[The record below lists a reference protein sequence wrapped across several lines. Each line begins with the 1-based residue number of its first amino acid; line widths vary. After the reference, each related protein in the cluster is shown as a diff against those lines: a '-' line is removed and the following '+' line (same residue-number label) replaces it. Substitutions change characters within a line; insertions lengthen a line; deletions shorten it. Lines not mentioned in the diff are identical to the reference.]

1 MKKMESTQK
10 NITHGLLSRFVVIMA
25 FLFAGGGAFA
35 AVGPYVVFDSDAKTM
50 TFKYGEQPPI
60 DNVKCFTL
68 NSKTYVPNWSD
79 KNDIKKNVT
88 TVVFDKSFAA
98 ASPTTCKSWFNGF
111 YQLTEIKGIK
121 NLNTSNVSDM
131 AYMFAGCSKL
141 KSVDLTYMYSPY
153 VKNMS
158 YMFCDC
164 SSLKTVYLKGLN
176 TSNVEDMRS
185 MFEFCTSLGYLD
197 LSSFNT
203 QKVKN
208 FEKMF
213 YGCRSLKAIY
223 ASPKFVVVNSPNLIS
238 KAEMFSRCY
247 KLAGETKSYYPT
259 HVNGD
264 FAKIDG
270 GYFLNAADLIPWVK
284 QNDKTFTFYYG
295 YKKTKTLGKG
305 EYKLDD
311 WLNKKRNDRISFTK
325 ATFDESFALYQP
337 TSCDSWFFYYLRL
350 EEIENL
356 HYLNTSKV
364 TTMEGMF
371 MQCSVIKSL
380 DLSAFETSNVEN
392 FYGMFAHCKELE
404 SLDVSNFDTS
414 AATNM
419 REMFIRCLKL
429 KTIDLTNF
437 ETAKVKTMTKMFS
450 KSTNLKAVIVGS
462 KFSNSLD
469 ECTYM
474 FADTPAQ
481 LYSHIDDYLAN
492 TGNKTFADGYISRSI
507 KPYFPIN
514 DKAEYGTLCSPVGGT
529 LGDGTF
535 IGFDKIYEVDADRT
549 DKTAVKLKQVTK
561 IEAGKPYIYH
571 RDLTADTPIAAAVS
585 FDATDAKASAP
596 VNSGMMRG
604 SFKSITAPGGS
615 YILQTDGMFHR
626 VANGNKSLKVGAYR
640 AYLNMNKVGSE
651 AKTVTMS
658 FDDETTG
665 INDVNAPATESA
677 DTTIYDLSG
686 RRISSP
692 QRGQIYIFKG
702 KKVKRLT
709 P

>member
-1 MKKMESTQK
+1 MESTQK

-25 FLFAGGGAFA
+25 FLFAGAIGTFA

-50 TFKYGEQPPI
+50 TFKYGEQPTI

-68 NSKTYVPNWSD
+68 NSKTYVPNWSN
-79 KNDIKKNVT
+79 KEDIKKNVS

-111 YQLTEIKGIK
+111 SQLTEIKGIK
-121 NLNTSNVSDM
+121 NLNTSNVSNM
-131 AYMFAGCSKL
+131 SNMFAGCSKL
-141 KSVDLTYMYSPY
+141 KSVDLTYMNLQN
-153 VKNMS
+153 VEDMNNMF
-158 YMFCDC
+158 YYCLA
-164 SSLKTVYLKGLN
+164 LKTVYLKGLN
-176 TSNVEDMRS
+176 TYKVKNMKS
-185 MFEFCTSLGYLD
+185 MFELCTSLEYLD

-203 QKVKN
+203 QNVEN
-208 FEKMF
+208 VQKMF
-213 YGCRSLKAIY
+213 FECRTLKAIY
-223 ASPKFVVVNSPNLIS
+223 ASTMFVVNITNPIL
-238 KAEMFSRCY
+238 KAEMFSGCY
-247 KLAGETKSYYPT
+247 NLASESMSYKPAY
-259 HVNGD
+259 VNGD
-264 FAKIDG
+264 YAKING
-270 GYFLNAADLIPWVK
+270 GYFLDATYLKPWVK
-284 QNDKTFTFYYG
+284 LNDKTITLYYG
-295 YKKTKTLGKG
+295 YKKTLGTG
-305 EYKLDD
+305 EYELID
-311 WLNKKRNDRISFTK
+311 WTNKNKDKSKPFTK

-337 TSCDSWFFYYLRL
+337 TSCKDWFYNYLKL

-364 TTMEGMF
+364 TTMHGMF
-371 MQCSVIKSL
+371 FHCNCLKSL
-380 DLSAFETSNVEN
+380 DLSAFETSNVKDFAYL
-392 FYGMFAHCKELE
+392 FYSCKRLE
-404 SLDVSNFDTS
+404 SLNVSSFDTS

-419 REMFIRCLKL
+419 QTMFSYCEKL

-437 ETAKVKTMTKMFS
+437 ETANVQTMKYMFS
-450 KSTNLKAVIVGS
+450 SCTNLKAVIVGS
-462 KFSNSLD
+462 KFSNNKAYC
-469 ECTYM
+469 EYM
-474 FADTPAQ
+474 FKDTSVQ

-492 TGNKTFADGYISRSI
+492 TGNKTFPYGYISRSI
-507 KPYFPIN
+507 KPYFPVN
-514 DKAEYGTLCSPVGGT
+514 DKAAYGTLCSPVGGT

-535 IGFDKIYEVDADRT
+535 IGFDKLYEVDADKT

-615 YILQTDGMFHR
+615 YILQTDGKFHR
-626 VANGNKSLKVGAYR
+626 VASGNKSLKVGAYR
-640 AYLNMNKVGSE
+640 AYLNMSKVGSK

-665 INDVNAPATESA
+665 ITDVNAPAAESA
-677 DTTIYDLSG
+677 DTPIYDLSG

-692 QRGQIYIFKG
+692 QRGQIFIFKG
-702 KKVKRLT
+702 KKVKR
-709 P
+709 

>member
-10 NITHGLLSRFVVIMA
+10 NITHGLLSRLVVIMA

-50 TFKYGEQPPI
+50 TFKYGEQPTI

-68 NSKTYVPNWSD
+68 NSKTYVPNWSNMD
-79 KNDIKKNVT
+79 ELKKNVT

-98 ASPTTCKSWFNGF
+98 ARPTTCRSWFNGF
-111 YQLTEIKGIK
+111 SQLTEIKGIK

-153 VKNMS
+153 VKDMS
-158 YMFCDC
+158 YMFNNCL
-164 SSLKTVYLKGLN
+164 SLKTVYLKGLN
-176 TSNVEDMRS
+176 TSNVEDMKH
-185 MFEFCTSLGYLD
+185 MFELCINLGYLD

-208 FEKMF
+208 FERMF
-213 YGCRSLKAIY
+213 YGCSLLKAIY

-311 WLNKKRNDRISFTK
+311 WLNKKRNDRTSFIK

-380 DLSAFETSNVEN
+380 DLSTFETSNVEN

-450 KSTNLKAVIVGS
+450 KSTNLKAVIVGR

-492 TGNKTFADGYISRSI
+492 TGNKTFDDGYISRSI
-507 KPYFPIN
+507 KPYFPVN

-535 IGFDKIYEVDADRT
+535 IGFDKLYEVDADRT

-571 RDLTADTPIAAAVS
+571 RDLTADTPVAAAVS
-585 FDATDAKASAP
+585 FDATNAKASAP
-596 VNSGMMRG
+596 VNSGMMKG

-626 VANGNKSLKVGAYR
+626 VASGNKSLKVGAYR

-665 INDVNAPATESA
+665 ITDVNATATESA

-692 QRGQIYIFKG
+692 QRGQVYIFKG
-702 KKVKRLT
+702 KKRLT

>member
-1 MKKMESTQK
+1 MESIQK
-10 NITHGLLSRFVVIMA
+10 NITHGLLARLVVIMA
-25 FLFAGGGAFA
+25 FLLAGAIGTFA

-50 TFKYGEQPPI
+50 TFKYGEQPTI

-68 NSKTYVPNWSD
+68 NSKTYVPNWSNKD
-79 KNDIKKNVT
+79 EIKKNVT
-88 TVVFDKSFAA
+88 TVVFDKSFAS
-98 ASPTTCKSWFNGF
+98 ASPTTCRSWFNGF
-111 YQLTEIKGIK
+111 SQLTEIKGIK
-121 NLNTSNVSDM
+121 NLNTSEVRYMS
-131 AYMFAGCSKL
+131 YMFAGCSKL

-153 VKNMS
+153 VKDMS

-176 TSNVEDMRS
+176 TSNVENMNN
-185 MFEFCTSLGYLD
+185 MFERCTSLGYLD

-213 YGCRSLKAIY
+213 YGCSWLKAIY

-238 KAEMFSRCY
+238 KALMFELCY
-247 KLAGETKSYYPT
+247 QLAGETKSYYPA

-264 FAKIDG
+264 YAKIDG
-270 GYFLNAADLIPWVK
+270 GYFLDATDLRPWVK

-311 WLNKKRNDRISFTK
+311 WLNKKRNDRTSFTK

-380 DLSAFETSNVEN
+380 DLSTFETSNVEN

-507 KPYFPIN
+507 RPYFPVN
-514 DKAEYGTLCSPVGGT
+514 DKAEFGTLCSPVGGT

-535 IGFDKIYEVDADRT
+535 IGFDKLYEVNADRT
-549 DKTAVKLKQVTK
+549 DKTAVKQKQVTK

-571 RDLTADTPIAAAVS
+571 RDLTADTPVAAAVS

-596 VNSGMMRG
+596 VNGGMMKG
-604 SFKSITAPGGS
+604 SFKSITAPDGS

-640 AYLNMNKVGSE
+640 AYLDMSKVGSE

-665 INDVNAPATESA
+665 ITDVNAPAEESA
-677 DTTIYDLSG
+677 DTPIYDLSG

-692 QRGQIYIFKG
+692 QRGQIFIFKG
-702 KKVKRLT
+702 KKRLT

>member
-1 MKKMESTQK
+1 MKKMESIQK
-10 NITHGLLSRFVVIMA
+10 NITHGLLARLVVIMA
-25 FLFAGGGAFA
+25 FLLAGAIGTFA

-50 TFKYGEQPPI
+50 TFKYGEQPTI

-68 NSKTYVPNWSD
+68 NSKTYVPNWSNKD
-79 KNDIKKNVT
+79 ELKKNVT
-88 TVVFDKSFAA
+88 TVVFDESFAA
-98 ASPTTCKSWFNGF
+98 ASPTTCRSWFNGF
-111 YQLTEIKGIK
+111 LQLTEIKGIK

-176 TSNVEDMRS
+176 TSNVENMNN
-185 MFEFCTSLGYLD
+185 MFERCTSLGYLD

-203 QKVKN
+203 QNVKN

-213 YGCRSLKAIY
+213 YGCSWLKAIY

-238 KAEMFSRCY
+238 KALMFELCY
-247 KLAGETKSYYPT
+247 QLAGESKSYYPA

-264 FAKIDG
+264 YAKIDG
-270 GYFLNAADLIPWVK
+270 GYFLDATYLKPWVK

-295 YKKTKTLGKG
+295 YKKTLGEG

-311 WLNKKRNDRISFTK
+311 WLNKKNNDKTVFTK

-337 TSCDSWFFYYLRL
+337 TSCDSWFFYYLKL

-380 DLSAFETSNVEN
+380 DLSAFETSKVEN

-450 KSTNLKAVIVGS
+450 KNTNLKAVIVGS

-492 TGNKTFADGYISRSI
+492 TGNKTFADGNLSRSI
-507 KPYFPIN
+507 KPYFPVN

-571 RDLTADTPIAAAVS
+571 RDLTADTPVAAAVS

-604 SFKSITAPGGS
+604 SFKSITAPAGS

-640 AYLNMNKVGSE
+640 AYLDMSKVGSE

-665 INDVNAPATESA
+665 ITDVNAPAAEPA
-677 DTTIYDLSG
+677 DTPIYDLLG

-692 QRGQIYIFKG
+692 QRGQICIFKG
-702 KKVKRLT
+702 KKVKR
-709 P
+709 

>member
-1 MKKMESTQK
+1 M
-10 NITHGLLSRFVVIMA
+10 
-25 FLFAGGGAFA
+25 
-35 AVGPYVVFDSDAKTM
+35 FDSDAKTM
-50 TFKYGEQPPI
+50 TFKYGEQPLI
-60 DNVKCFTL
+60 DNVKCFML
-68 NSKTYVPNWSD
+68 NSKTYVPNWSNKD
-79 KNDIKKNVT
+79 EIKKNVT
-88 TVVFDKSFAA
+88 TVVFDKSFAS
-98 ASPTTCKSWFNGF
+98 ASPTTCRSWFNGF

-153 VKNMS
+153 VKDMS
-158 YMFCDC
+158 YMFNNCL
-164 SSLKTVYLKGLN
+164 SLKTVYLKGLN

-208 FEKMF
+208 FERMF
-213 YGCRSLKAIY
+213 YECRSLKAIY

-305 EYKLDD
+305 EYKLDN
-311 WLNKKRNDRISFTK
+311 WVNKNHNENTSFTK
-325 ATFDESFALYQP
+325 ATIDESFALYQP
-337 TSCDSWFFYYLRL
+337 TSCKDWFFYYLKL

-371 MQCSVIKSL
+371 MQCNVIKSL

-392 FYGMFAHCKELE
+392 FYGMFSHCKKLE

-450 KSTNLKAVIVGS
+450 KNTNLKAVIVGR

-492 TGNKTFADGYISRSI
+492 TGNKTFDDGYISRSI
-507 KPYFPIN
+507 KPYFPVN

-535 IGFDKIYEVDADRT
+535 IGFDKLYEVDADRT

-571 RDLTADTPIAAAVS
+571 RDLTADTPVAAAVS

-604 SFKSITAPGGS
+604 SFKSITAPAGS

-626 VANGNKSLKVGAYR
+626 VASGNKSLKVGAYR

-665 INDVNAPATESA
+665 ITDVNAPATKSA

-692 QRGQIYIFKG
+692 QRGQVYIFKG
-702 KKVKRLT
+702 KKVKR
-709 P
+709 

>member
-1 MKKMESTQK
+1 MKKMESIQK
-10 NITHGLLSRFVVIMA
+10 NITHGLLARLVVIMA
-25 FLFAGGGAFA
+25 FLFAGAIGAFA

-60 DNVKCFTL
+60 DNEKCFTL
-68 NSKTYVPNWSD
+68 NSKTYVPNWSNKD
-79 KNDIKKNVT
+79 EIKKNVT

-98 ASPTTCKSWFNGF
+98 ASPTTCRSWFNGF
-111 YQLTEIKGIK
+111 LQLTEIKGIK
-121 NLNTSNVSDM
+121 NLNTSEVRYMSS
-131 AYMFAGCSKL
+131 MFAGCSKL
-141 KSVDLTYMYSPY
+141 KSVDLTYMNIQN
-153 VKNMS
+153 VEDMS
-158 YMFCDC
+158 YMFYYC
-164 SSLKTVYLKGLN
+164 LALNTVYLKGLN
-176 TSNVEDMRS
+176 TYNVEDMKH
-185 MFEFCTSLGYLD
+185 MFELCINLGYLD
-197 LSSFNT
+197 LSSFDT

-208 FEKMF
+208 FERMF
-213 YGCRSLKAIY
+213 YECRSLKAIY
-223 ASPKFVVVNSPNLIS
+223 ASPKFVVNKNNPIFIS
-238 KAEMFSRCY
+238 ATEMFSRCY
-247 KLAGETKSYYPT
+247 KLTGENNSYNPA
-259 HVNGD
+259 HINGD
-264 FAKIDG
+264 YAKIVD
-270 GYFLNAADLIPWVK
+270 GYFLDYTYLKPWVK
-284 QNDKTFTFYYG
+284 INDKTITFYYG
-295 YKKTKTLGKG
+295 YKKTPGKG
-305 EYKLDD
+305 EYELTKWLTKDKNDKKL
-311 WLNKKRNDRISFTK
+311 LTK

-337 TSCDSWFFYYLRL
+337 DSCENWFKSYNKL

-364 TTMEGMF
+364 TTMHDMF
-371 MQCSVIKSL
+371 IHCYCLKSL
-380 DLSAFETSNVEN
+380 DLSAFETSNVKDFSYL
-392 FYGMFAHCKELE
+392 FYNCKRLE
-404 SLDVSNFDTS
+404 SLNVSSFDTS

-419 REMFIRCLKL
+419 RAMFTNCEKL

-437 ETAKVKTMTKMFS
+437 ETANVQNMEYMFS
-450 KSTNLKAVIVGS
+450 SCTNLKAVIVGS
-462 KFSNSLD
+462 KFSSSQAY
-469 ECTYM
+469 CGFM
-474 FADTPAQ
+474 FKNTPAQ

-492 TGNKTFADGYISRSI
+492 TGNKTFPYGRSI
-507 KPYFPIN
+507 KPYFPVN

-535 IGFDKIYEVDADRT
+535 IGFDKLYEVDADRT

-571 RDLTADTPIAAAVS
+571 RDLTADTPVAAAVS

-626 VANGNKSLKVGAYR
+626 VASGNKSLKVGAYR

-665 INDVNAPATESA
+665 ITDVNAPATESA

-692 QRGQIYIFKG
+692 QRGQVYIFKG
-702 KKVKRLT
+702 KKLLKVKK
-709 P
+709 

>member
-1 MKKMESTQK
+1 MKKMESTEK
-10 NITHGLLSRFVVIMA
+10 NITHGLLSRLVVIMA
-25 FLFAGGGAFA
+25 FLFAGAIGTFA

-50 TFKYGEQPPI
+50 TFKYGEQPTI
-60 DNVKCFTL
+60 DDVKCFTL
-68 NSKTYVPNWSD
+68 NSKTYVPNWSAKD
-79 KNDIKKNVT
+79 DIKKNVT

-98 ASPTTCKSWFNGF
+98 ARPTTCRSWFKGF

-121 NLNTSNVSDM
+121 NLNTSEVRYMS
-131 AYMFAGCSKL
+131 YMFAECSKL
-141 KSVDLTYMYSPY
+141 KSVDLTYMNLQK
-153 VKNMS
+153 VEDMS
-158 YMFCDC
+158 YMFNYCLV
-164 SSLKTVYLKGLN
+164 LKTIYLKGLN
-176 TSNVEDMRS
+176 TSNVKKMNS
-185 MFEFCTSLGYLD
+185 MFELCKSLEHLD

-203 QKVKN
+203 QNV
-208 FEKMF
+208 EKFQRMF
-213 YGCRSLKAIY
+213 YECNSLKAIY
-223 ASPKFVVVNSPNLIS
+223 ASPKFVVNVSDLDS
-238 KAEMFSRCY
+238 KANMFYRCY
-247 KLAGETKSYYPT
+247 NLAGESMIYYPA

-264 FAKIDG
+264 YAKIVG
-270 GYFLNAADLIPWVK
+270 GYFLDATYLIPWVK
-284 QNDKTFTFYYG
+284 LNDKTITLYYG
-295 YKKTKTLGKG
+295 YKKTPGKG
-305 EYKLDD
+305 EYELID
-311 WLNKKRNDRISFTK
+311 WTNKNKDKSKPFTK

-337 TSCDSWFFYYLRL
+337 DSCKDWFYNYLKL

-364 TTMEGMF
+364 TTMHGMF
-371 MQCSVIKSL
+371 FHCNCLKSL
-380 DLSAFETSNVEN
+380 DLSAFETSNVKDFAYL
-392 FYGMFAHCKELE
+392 FYSCKRLE
-404 SLDVSNFDTS
+404 SLNVSSFDTS

-419 REMFIRCLKL
+419 QTMFSYCEKL

-437 ETAKVKTMTKMFS
+437 ETANVQTMKYMFS
-450 KSTNLKAVIVGS
+450 SCTNLKAVIVGS
-462 KFSNSLD
+462 KFTNNKAYC
-469 ECTYM
+469 EYM
-474 FADTPAQ
+474 FKDTPAQ

-492 TGNKTFADGYISRSI
+492 TGNKTFAYGYISRSI
-507 KPYFPIN
+507 KPYFPVN

-535 IGFDKIYEVDADRT
+535 IGFDKLYEVDADKT

-571 RDLTADTPIAAAVS
+571 RDLTADTPVAAAVS

-596 VNSGMMRG
+596 VNRGMMRG
-604 SFKSITAPGGS
+604 SFKRITAPAGS

-640 AYLNMNKVGSE
+640 AYLNMSKVGSE

-665 INDVNAPATESA
+665 ITDVNAPAEEPA
-677 DTTIYDLSG
+677 DTPIYDLSG

-692 QRGQIYIFKG
+692 QRGQIFIFKG
-702 KKVKRLT
+702 KKRLT

>member
-1 MKKMESTQK
+1 MESTQK
-10 NITHGLLSRFVVIMA
+10 NITHGLLSRLVVIMA
-25 FLFAGGGAFA
+25 FLFAGAIGAFA

-50 TFKYGEQPPI
+50 TFKYGEQPLI
-60 DNVKCFTL
+60 DNKQCFTL
-68 NSKTYVPNWSD
+68 NSNTYVPNWSAKD
-79 KNDIKKNVT
+79 DIKKNVT

-98 ASPTTCKSWFNGF
+98 ASPTTCRSWFNGF

-213 YGCRSLKAIY
+213 YGCSWLKAIY

-238 KAEMFSRCY
+238 TTDMFYRCS
-247 KLAGETKSYYPT
+247 KLAGESKSYNIA

-264 FAKIDG
+264 FAKIVG
-270 GYFLNAADLIPWVK
+270 GYFLDATYLKPWVK
-284 QNDKTFTFYYG
+284 QNGKTITFYYG
-295 YKKTKTLGKG
+295 YKKTFREREG
-305 EYKLDD
+305 EYELSS
-311 WLNKKRNDRISFTK
+311 WLNKNKDNSKPFTK
-325 ATFDESFALYQP
+325 ATFDESFALHQP
-337 TSCDSWFFYYLRL
+337 DSCEYWFNDYTKL

-364 TTMEGMF
+364 TTMHNMF
-371 MQCSVIKSL
+371 YRCTSLKSL
-380 DLSAFETSNVEN
+380 DLSAFETSNVED
-392 FYGMFAHCKELE
+392 FGYMFWKCNRLE
-404 SLDVSNFDTS
+404 SLDVSSFDTS

-419 REMFIRCLKL
+419 KAMFTYCQKL

-437 ETAKVKTMTKMFS
+437 ETANVQNMEYMFS
-450 KSTNLKAVIVGS
+450 SCTNLKAVIVGS
-462 KFSNSLD
+462 KFSSSQAY
-469 ECTYM
+469 CGFM
-474 FADTPAQ
+474 FKNTPAQ

-492 TGNKTFADGYISRSI
+492 TGNKTFPYGRSI
-507 KPYFPIN
+507 KPYFPVN

-535 IGFDKIYEVDADRT
+535 IGFDKLYEVDADRT

-571 RDLTADTPIAAAVS
+571 RDLTADTPVAAAVS
-585 FDATDAKASAP
+585 FDATNAKASAP

-626 VANGNKSLKVGAYR
+626 VASGNKSLKVGAYR
-640 AYLNMNKVGSE
+640 AYLDMNKVGSE

-665 INDVNAPATESA
+665 ITDVNAPATKSA

-702 KKVKRLT
+702 KKLLKVKK
-709 P
+709 

>member
-1 MKKMESTQK
+1 MESTQK
-10 NITHGLLSRFVVIMA
+10 NITHGLLARLVVIMA
-25 FLFAGGGAFA
+25 FLFAGAIGAFA

-60 DNVKCFTL
+60 DNKQCFTL

-79 KNDIKKNVT
+79 KDEIKKNVT

-111 YQLTEIKGIK
+111 SQLTEIKGIK
-121 NLNTSNVSDM
+121 NLNTSNVSNM
-131 AYMFAGCSKL
+131 SNMFAGCSKL
-141 KSVDLTYMYSPY
+141 KSVDLTYMNLQK
-153 VKNMS
+153 VEDMS
-158 YMFCDC
+158 YMFNYC
-164 SSLKTVYLKGLN
+164 LALNTVYLKGLN
-176 TSNVEDMRS
+176 TYKVKNMNS

-203 QKVKN
+203 QKVEN
-208 FEKMF
+208 FQKMF
-213 YGCRSLKAIY
+213 FQCRSLKAIY
-223 ASPKFVVVNSPNLIS
+223 ASPMFVVNITNPTP
-238 KAEMFSRCY
+238 KAEMFSGCY
-247 KLAGETKSYYPT
+247 NLASESMSYKPAY
-259 HVNGD
+259 VNGD
-264 FAKIDG
+264 YAKING
-270 GYFLNAADLIPWVK
+270 GYFLDATYLKPWVK
-284 QNDKTFTFYYG
+284 LNDKTITLYYG
-295 YKKTKTLGKG
+295 YKKTLGTG
-305 EYKLDD
+305 EYELID
-311 WLNKKRNDRISFTK
+311 WTNKNKDKSKPFTK

-337 TSCDSWFFYYLRL
+337 TSCKDWFYNYLKL

-364 TTMEGMF
+364 TTMHGMF
-371 MQCSVIKSL
+371 FHCNCLKSL
-380 DLSAFETSNVEN
+380 DLSAFETSNVKDFAYL
-392 FYGMFAHCKELE
+392 FYSCKRLE
-404 SLDVSNFDTS
+404 SLNVSSFDTS

-419 REMFIRCLKL
+419 QTMFSYCEKL

-437 ETAKVKTMTKMFS
+437 ETANVQTMKYMFS
-450 KSTNLKAVIVGS
+450 SCTNLKAVIVGS
-462 KFSNSLD
+462 KFSNNKAYC
-469 ECTYM
+469 EYM
-474 FADTPAQ
+474 FKDTPVQ

-492 TGNKTFADGYISRSI
+492 TGNKTFPYGYISRSI
-507 KPYFPIN
+507 KPYFPVN
-514 DKAEYGTLCSPVGGT
+514 DKAAYGTLCSPVGGT

-535 IGFDKIYEVDADRT
+535 IGFDKLYEVDADRT

-640 AYLNMNKVGSE
+640 AYLNMSKVGSE

-665 INDVNAPATESA
+665 ITSVNAPAAEPA
-677 DTTIYDLSG
+677 DTPIYDLSG

-692 QRGQIYIFKG
+692 QRGQVFILKG
-702 KKVKRLT
+702 KKVKK
-709 P
+709 

>member
-1 MKKMESTQK
+1 
-10 NITHGLLSRFVVIMA
+10 
-25 FLFAGGGAFA
+25 
-35 AVGPYVVFDSDAKTM
+35 M
-50 TFKYGEQPPI
+50 TFKYGEQPTI

-79 KNDIKKNVT
+79 KDELKKNVT

-98 ASPTTCKSWFNGF
+98 ARPTTCRSWFNGF
-111 YQLTEIKGIK
+111 LQLTEIKGIK
-121 NLNTSNVSDM
+121 NLNTSEVRYMS
-131 AYMFAGCSKL
+131 YMFAGCSNL
-141 KSVDLTYMYSPY
+141 KSVDLTYMNLQK
-153 VKNMS
+153 VEDMS
-158 YMFCDC
+158 YMFNYCLA
-164 SSLKTVYLKGLN
+164 LKTVYLKGLN
-176 TSNVEDMRS
+176 TYKVKNMKS
-185 MFEFCTSLGYLD
+185 MFELCTSLEYLD

-203 QKVKN
+203 QKVEN
-208 FEKMF
+208 VQKMF
-213 YGCRSLKAIY
+213 FECRTLKAIY
-223 ASPKFVVVNSPNLIS
+223 ASTMFVVNITNPTP
-238 KAEMFSRCY
+238 KADMFSGCY
-247 KLAGETKSYYPT
+247 NLASESMSYKPAY
-259 HVNGD
+259 VNGD
-264 FAKIDG
+264 YAKIDR
-270 GYFLNAADLIPWVK
+270 GYFLDATYLKPWVK
-284 QNDKTFTFYYG
+284 LNDKTITLYYG
-295 YKKTKTLGKG
+295 YKKTLGTG
-305 EYKLDD
+305 EYELIEWTKK
-311 WLNKKRNDRISFTK
+311 NKDKSKPFTK

-337 TSCDSWFFYYLRL
+337 ISCEYWFSEYTKL

-364 TTMEGMF
+364 TTMHNMF
-371 MQCSVIKSL
+371 YRCTSLKSL
-380 DLSAFETSNVEN
+380 DLSTFETSNVED
-392 FYGMFAHCKELE
+392 FGYMFWRCNRLE
-404 SLDVSNFDTS
+404 SLDVSSFDTS

-419 REMFIRCLKL
+419 WAMFTYCGKL

-437 ETAKVKTMTKMFS
+437 ETANVQRMGYMFS
-450 KSTNLKAVIVGS
+450 SCTNMKAVIVGS
-462 KFSNSLD
+462 KFTNNKAY
-469 ECTYM
+469 CKYM
-474 FADTPAQ
+474 FKDTPAQ

-492 TGNKTFADGYISRSI
+492 TGNKTFAYGYISRSI
-507 KPYFPIN
+507 KPYFPVN

-535 IGFDKIYEVDADRT
+535 IGFDKLYEVDADRT

-571 RDLTADTPIAAAVS
+571 RDLTADTPVAAAVS

-626 VANGNKSLKVGAYR
+626 VAPGNKSLKVGAYR

-665 INDVNAPATESA
+665 ITDVNAPATESA
-677 DTTIYDLSG
+677 DTPIYDLSG

-692 QRGQIYIFKG
+692 QRGQVYIFKG
-702 KKVKRLT
+702 KKLLKVKK
-709 P
+709 

>member
-1 MKKMESTQK
+1 MKKMESTEK

-25 FLFAGGGAFA
+25 FLFAGAIGAFA

-50 TFKYGEQPPI
+50 TFKYGEQPTI

-68 NSKTYVPNWSD
+68 NSKTYVPNWSNKD
-79 KNDIKKNVT
+79 EIKKNVT

-98 ASPTTCKSWFNGF
+98 ASPTTCRSWFNGF
-111 YQLTEIKGIK
+111 SQLTEIKGIK

-305 EYKLDD
+305 EYKLDN
-311 WLNKKRNDRISFTK
+311 WVNKNHNENTSFTK
-325 ATFDESFALYQP
+325 ATIDESFALYQP
-337 TSCDSWFFYYLRL
+337 TSCKDWFFYYLKL

-371 MQCSVIKSL
+371 MQCNVIKSL

-392 FYGMFAHCKELE
+392 FYGMFSHCKKLE

-450 KSTNLKAVIVGS
+450 KNTNLKAVIVGR

-492 TGNKTFADGYISRSI
+492 TGNKTFDDGYISRSI
-507 KPYFPIN
+507 KPYFPVN

-535 IGFDKIYEVDADRT
+535 IGFDKLYEVDADRT

-571 RDLTADTPIAAAVS
+571 RDLTADTPVAAAVS

-596 VNSGMMRG
+596 INSGMMRG

-626 VANGNKSLKVGAYR
+626 VASGNKSLKVGAYR
-640 AYLNMNKVGSE
+640 AYLDMNKVGSE

-665 INDVNAPATESA
+665 ITDVNAPATESA
-677 DTTIYDLSG
+677 DTPIYDLSG

-702 KKVKRLT
+702 KKRLT

>member
-1 MKKMESTQK
+1 MESIQK
-10 NITHGLLSRFVVIMA
+10 NITHGLLARLVVIMA
-25 FLFAGGGAFA
+25 FLLAGAIGTFA

-60 DNVKCFTL
+60 DNVQCFTL
-68 NSKTYVPNWSD
+68 NSKTYVPNWSNKD
-79 KNDIKKNVT
+79 EIKKNVT
-88 TVVFDKSFAA
+88 TVVFDKSFAS
-98 ASPTTCKSWFNGF
+98 ASPTTCRSWFNGF
-111 YQLTEIKGIK
+111 LQLTEIKGIK

-131 AYMFAGCSKL
+131 AYMFAGCTKL

-153 VKNMS
+153 VKDMS

-176 TSNVEDMRS
+176 TSNVEDMKH
-185 MFEFCTSLGYLD
+185 MFERCISLGYLD

-213 YGCRSLKAIY
+213 YGCSWLKAIY

-238 KAEMFSRCY
+238 KALMFELCY
-247 KLAGETKSYYPT
+247 QLAGETKSYYPA

-270 GYFLNAADLIPWVK
+270 GYFLDATDLRPWVK

-295 YKKTKTLGKG
+295 YKKTLGEG

-311 WLNKKRNDRISFTK
+311 WLNKKNNDKTSFTK

-337 TSCDSWFFYYLRL
+337 TSCDSWFFYYLKL

-392 FYGMFAHCKELE
+392 FYGMFAHCKKLE

-450 KSTNLKAVIVGS
+450 KSTNLKAVIVGR

-492 TGNKTFADGYISRSI
+492 TGNKTFADGNLPRSI
-507 KPYFPIN
+507 KPYFPVN

-535 IGFDKIYEVDADRT
+535 IGFDKLYEVDADKT

-571 RDLTADTPIAAAVS
+571 RDLTADTPVAAAVS

-604 SFKSITAPGGS
+604 SFKSITAPAGS

-626 VANGNKSLKVGAYR
+626 VAPGNTSLKVGAYR
-640 AYLNMNKVGSE
+640 AYLDMSKVGSE

-665 INDVNAPATESA
+665 ITDVNAPAAEPA
-677 DTTIYDLSG
+677 DTPIYDLSG

-692 QRGQIYIFKG
+692 QRGQIFIFKG
-702 KKVKRLT
+702 KKRLK

>member
-1 MKKMESTQK
+1 MKKIESTEK
-10 NITHGLLSRFVVIMA
+10 ITPHGLMSRLVVIMA
-25 FLFAGGGAFA
+25 FLFAGAIGAFA

-50 TFKYGEQPPI
+50 TFKYGEQPLI

-68 NSKTYVPNWSD
+68 NSKTYVPNWSAKD
-79 KNDIKKNVT
+79 DIKKNVT
-88 TVVFDKSFAA
+88 TVVFDESFAA
-98 ASPTTCKSWFNGF
+98 ARPTTCRSWFKGF

-121 NLNTSNVSDM
+121 NLNTSEVRYMS
-131 AYMFAGCSKL
+131 YMFAECSKL
-141 KSVDLTYMYSPY
+141 KSVDLTYMNLQN
-153 VKNMS
+153 VEDMDNMF
-158 YMFCDC
+158 YYCLV
-164 SSLKTVYLKGLN
+164 LKTIYLNGLN
-176 TSNVEDMRS
+176 TSNVKNMKS
-185 MFEFCTSLGYLD
+185 MFELCKSLEHLD

-203 QKVKN
+203 QNVKN
-208 FEKMF
+208 FQRMF
-213 YGCRSLKAIY
+213 YECNSLKAIY
-223 ASPKFVVVNSPNLIS
+223 ASPKFVVNVSDLDS
-238 KAEMFSRCY
+238 KANMFYRCY
-247 KLAGETKSYYPT
+247 NLAGESMTYYPA

-264 FAKIDG
+264 YAKIVG
-270 GYFLNAADLIPWVK
+270 GYFLDATYLIPWVK
-284 QNDKTFTFYYG
+284 LNDKTITLYYG
-295 YKKTKTLGKG
+295 YKKTPGKG
-305 EYKLDD
+305 EYELID
-311 WLNKKRNDRISFTK
+311 WTNKNKDKSKPFTK

-337 TSCDSWFFYYLRL
+337 TSCKNWFYNYLKL

-364 TTMEGMF
+364 TTMHGMF
-371 MQCSVIKSL
+371 FHCNCLKSL
-380 DLSAFETSNVEN
+380 DLSAFETSNVKDFAYL
-392 FYGMFAHCKELE
+392 FYSCKRLE
-404 SLDVSNFDTS
+404 SLNVSSFDTS

-419 REMFIRCLKL
+419 QTMFSYCEKI

-437 ETAKVKTMTKMFS
+437 ETANVQTMKYMFS
-450 KSTNLKAVIVGS
+450 SCTNLKAVIVGS
-462 KFSNSLD
+462 KFTNNKAYC
-469 ECTYM
+469 EYM
-474 FADTPAQ
+474 FKDTPAQ

-492 TGNKTFADGYISRSI
+492 TGNKTFAYGYLSRSI
-507 KPYFPIN
+507 RPYFPVN

-535 IGFDKIYEVDADRT
+535 IGFDKLYEVDADRT

-571 RDLTADTPIAAAVS
+571 RDLTADTPVAAAVS

-604 SFKSITAPGGS
+604 SFKSITAPAGS

-626 VANGNKSLKVGAYR
+626 VASGNKSLKVGAYR
-640 AYLNMNKVGSE
+640 AYLNMSKVGSE

-665 INDVNAPATESA
+665 ITDVNAPAEEPA
-677 DTTIYDLSG
+677 DTPIYDLSG

-692 QRGQIYIFKG
+692 QRGQVYIFKG
-702 KKVKRLT
+702 EKRLK

>member
-1 MKKMESTQK
+1 MESTQK
-10 NITHGLLSRFVVIMA
+10 NITHGLLSRLVVIMA
-25 FLFAGGGAFA
+25 FLFAGAIGTFA

-60 DNVKCFTL
+60 DNKQCFTL

-79 KNDIKKNVT
+79 KDEIKKNVT

-111 YQLTEIKGIK
+111 SQLTEIKGIK
-121 NLNTSNVSDM
+121 NLNTSEVRYMS
-131 AYMFAGCSKL
+131 YMFAGCSNL
-141 KSVDLTYMYSPY
+141 KSVDLTYMNLQK
-153 VKNMS
+153 VEDMS
-158 YMFCDC
+158 YMFYYC
-164 SSLKTVYLKGLN
+164 LALNTVYLKGLN
-176 TSNVEDMRS
+176 TYKVKNMNS
-185 MFEFCTSLGYLD
+185 MFEFCTSLEYLD

-203 QKVKN
+203 QNVQN
-208 FEKMF
+208 VQKMF
-213 YGCRSLKAIY
+213 FQCRSLKAIY
-223 ASPKFVVVNSPNLIS
+223 ASPMFVVNITKPTS
-238 KAEMFSRCY
+238 KADMFSGCF
-247 KLAGETKSYYPT
+247 KLAGESMSYNQAY
-259 HVNGD
+259 VNGD
-264 FAKIDG
+264 YAKFDR
-270 GYFLNAADLIPWVK
+270 GYFLDATYLKPWVK
-284 QNDKTFTFYYG
+284 LNDKTITLYYG
-295 YKKTKTLGKG
+295 YKKTLGEGEG

-311 WLNKKRNDRISFTK
+311 WLNKNKEKSKPFTK

-337 TSCDSWFFYYLRL
+337 TSCKDWFYNYLKL

-364 TTMEGMF
+364 TTMHGMF
-371 MQCSVIKSL
+371 FHCNCLKSL
-380 DLSAFETSNVEN
+380 DLSAFETSNVKDFAYL
-392 FYGMFAHCKELE
+392 FYSCKRLE
-404 SLDVSNFDTS
+404 SLNVSSFDTS

-419 REMFIRCLKL
+419 QTMFSYCEKL

-437 ETAKVKTMTKMFS
+437 ETANVQTMKYMFS
-450 KSTNLKAVIVGS
+450 SCTNLKAVIVGS
-462 KFSNSLD
+462 KFTNNKAYC
-469 ECTYM
+469 EYM
-474 FADTPAQ
+474 FKDTPAQ

-492 TGNKTFADGYISRSI
+492 TGNKTFAYGYISRSI
-507 KPYFPIN
+507 RPYFPVN

-535 IGFDKIYEVDADRT
+535 IGFDKIYEVDADKT

-571 RDLTADTPIAAAVS
+571 RDLTADTPVAAAVS
-585 FDATDAKASAP
+585 FDATDAKESAP

-640 AYLNMNKVGSE
+640 AYLNMSKVGSE

-665 INDVNAPATESA
+665 ITDVNAPAAESA
-677 DTTIYDLSG
+677 GTPIYDLSG

-692 QRGQIYIFKG
+692 QRGQVYIFKG
-702 KKVKRLT
+702 KKLLKVKK
-709 P
+709 

>member
-1 MKKMESTQK
+1 MESTEK
-10 NITHGLLSRFVVIMA
+10 NITHGLLSRLVVIMA
-25 FLFAGGGAFA
+25 FLFAGAIGAFA

-60 DNVKCFTL
+60 DNEKCFTL
-68 NSKTYVPNWSD
+68 NSKTYVPNWSNKD
-79 KNDIKKNVT
+79 ELKKNVT

-98 ASPTTCKSWFNGF
+98 ASPTTCRSWFNGF
-111 YQLTEIKGIK
+111 LQLTEIKGIK

-153 VKNMS
+153 VKDMS
-158 YMFCDC
+158 YMFCNC

-176 TSNVEDMRS
+176 TSNVENMKH
-185 MFEFCTSLGYLD
+185 MFELCINLGYLD

-203 QKVKN
+203 LKVKN
-208 FEKMF
+208 FERMF
-213 YGCRSLKAIY
+213 YECRSLKAIY

-247 KLAGETKSYYPT
+247 MLAGETKSYYPT

-270 GYFLNAADLIPWVK
+270 GYFLDATYLKPWVK

-295 YKKTKTLGKG
+295 YKKTLSEG
-305 EYKLDD
+305 EYELDN
-311 WLNKKRNDRISFTK
+311 WVNKNHNENTSFTK
-325 ATFDESFALYQP
+325 ATIDESFALYQP
-337 TSCDSWFFYYLRL
+337 TSCKDWFFYYLKL

-371 MQCSVIKSL
+371 MQCNVIKSL

-392 FYGMFAHCKELE
+392 FYGMFSHCKKLE

-450 KSTNLKAVIVGS
+450 KSTNLKAVIVGR

-492 TGNKTFADGYISRSI
+492 TGNKTFADGNLSRSI
-507 KPYFPIN
+507 RPYFPVN

-535 IGFDKIYEVDADRT
+535 IGFDKLYEVDANRT

-571 RDLTADTPIAAAVS
+571 RDLTADTPVAAAVS

-604 SFKSITAPGGS
+604 SFKSITAPAGS

-626 VANGNKSLKVGAYR
+626 VASGNKSLKVGAYR
-640 AYLNMNKVGSE
+640 AYLDMSKVGSE

-665 INDVNAPATESA
+665 ITDVNAPATKSA

-692 QRGQIYIFKG
+692 QGQVYIFKG
-702 KKVKRLT
+702 EKRLT

>member
-1 MKKMESTQK
+1 MKKMESTEK
-10 NITHGLLSRFVVIMA
+10 NITHGLLSRLVVIMA
-25 FLFAGGGAFA
+25 FLFAGAIGAFA

-50 TFKYGEQPPI
+50 TFKYGEQPTI

-68 NSKTYVPNWSD
+68 NSKTYVPNWY
-79 KNDIKKNVT
+79 IEGELKKNVT

-111 YQLTEIKGIK
+111 LQLTEIKGIK

-153 VKNMS
+153 VKDMS

-213 YGCRSLKAIY
+213 YGCSWLKAIY

-270 GYFLNAADLIPWVK
+270 GYFLDATYLRPWVK

-295 YKKTKTLGKG
+295 YKKTLSKGEG

-311 WLNKKRNDRISFTK
+311 WLNKKNNDKTSFTK

-371 MQCSVIKSL
+371 MQCNVIKSL

-450 KSTNLKAVIVGS
+450 KNTNLKAVIVGS

-492 TGNKTFADGYISRSI
+492 TGNKTFSDGYISRSI
-507 KPYFPIN
+507 RPYFPVN
-514 DKAEYGTLCSPVGGT
+514 DKAAYGTLCSPVGGT

-535 IGFDKIYEVDADRT
+535 IGFDKLYEVDADKT

-571 RDLTADTPIAAAVS
+571 RDLTADTPVAAAVS
-585 FDATDAKASAP
+585 FDATNAKASAP
-596 VNSGMMRG
+596 VNSGMMKG

-626 VANGNKSLKVGAYR
+626 VAPGNKSLKVGAYR

-651 AKTVTMS
+651 AKTVSMS

-665 INDVNAPATESA
+665 ITDVNAPATKSA
-677 DTTIYDLSG
+677 DTPIYDLSG

-692 QRGQIYIFKG
+692 QRGQVYIFKG
-702 KKVKRLT
+702 KKVKR
-709 P
+709 

>member
-1 MKKMESTQK
+1 
-10 NITHGLLSRFVVIMA
+10 
-25 FLFAGGGAFA
+25 
-35 AVGPYVVFDSDAKTM
+35 M
-50 TFKYGEQPPI
+50 TFKYGEQPTI
-60 DNVKCFTL
+60 DDVKCFTL

-79 KNDIKKNVT
+79 KDELKKNVT
-88 TVVFDKSFAA
+88 TVVFDKSFAS

-111 YQLTEIKGIK
+111 SQLTEIKGIK
-121 NLNTSNVSDM
+121 NLNTSEVRYMS
-131 AYMFAGCSKL
+131 YMFAGCSKL
-141 KSVDLTYMYSPY
+141 KSVDLTYMNLQK
-153 VKNMS
+153 VEDMS
-158 YMFCDC
+158 YMFNYCLV
-164 SSLKTVYLKGLN
+164 LKTIYLKGLN
-176 TSNVEDMRS
+176 TSNVKKMNS
-185 MFEFCTSLGYLD
+185 MFELCKSLKHLD

-203 QKVKN
+203 QNV
-208 FEKMF
+208 EKFQRMF
-213 YGCRSLKAIY
+213 YECNSLKAIY
-223 ASPKFVVVNSPNLIS
+223 ASPKFVVNVSDLDS
-238 KAEMFSRCY
+238 KANMFYRCY
-247 KLAGETKSYYPT
+247 NLAGESKIYNPA
-259 HVNGD
+259 HINGD
-264 FAKIDG
+264 YAKIVG
-270 GYFLNAADLIPWVK
+270 GYFLDATYLKPWVK
-284 QNDKTFTFYYG
+284 LNDKTITLYYG
-295 YKKTKTLGKG
+295 YKKTFSKGEG

-311 WLNKKRNDRISFTK
+311 WLNKNRNDRTSFTK

-337 TSCDSWFFYYLRL
+337 PSCDSWFFYYLRL

-371 MQCSVIKSL
+371 MQCNVIKSL

-450 KSTNLKAVIVGS
+450 KNTNLKAVIVGS

-492 TGNKTFADGYISRSI
+492 TGNKTFSDGYISRSI
-507 KPYFPIN
+507 KPYFPVN

-535 IGFDKIYEVDADRT
+535 IGFDKLYEVDADKT

-571 RDLTADTPIAAAVS
+571 RDLTADTPVAAAVS
-585 FDATDAKASAP
+585 FDATDATASAP

-626 VANGNKSLKVGAYR
+626 VAPGNKSLKVGAYR
-640 AYLNMNKVGSE
+640 AYLNMSKVGSE

-665 INDVNAPATESA
+665 ITDVNAPAAEPA
-677 DTTIYDLSG
+677 DTPIYDLSG

-692 QRGQIYIFKG
+692 QRGQIFILKG
-702 KKVKRLT
+702 KKVKR
-709 P
+709 

>member
-1 MKKMESTQK
+1 MKKMESIQK
-10 NITHGLLSRFVVIMA
+10 NITHGLLARLVVIMA
-25 FLFAGGGAFA
+25 FLLAGAIGTFA

-50 TFKYGEQPPI
+50 TFKYGEQPTI

-68 NSKTYVPNWSD
+68 NSKTYVPNWSNKD
-79 KNDIKKNVT
+79 ELKKNVT
-88 TVVFDKSFAA
+88 TVVFDESFAA
-98 ASPTTCKSWFNGF
+98 ASPTTCRSWFNGF
-111 YQLTEIKGIK
+111 LQLTEIKGIK

-176 TSNVEDMRS
+176 TSNVENMNN
-185 MFEFCTSLGYLD
+185 MFERCTSLGYLD

-213 YGCRSLKAIY
+213 YGCSWLKAIY

-238 KAEMFSRCY
+238 KALMFDLCY
-247 KLAGETKSYYPT
+247 QLAGESKSYYPA

-264 FAKIDG
+264 YAKIDG
-270 GYFLNAADLIPWVK
+270 GYFLDATYLKPWVK

-295 YKKTKTLGKG
+295 YKKTLGEG

-311 WLNKKRNDRISFTK
+311 WLNKKNNDKTVFTK

-337 TSCDSWFFYYLRL
+337 TSCDSWFFYYLKL

-380 DLSAFETSNVEN
+380 DLSAFETSKVEN

-450 KSTNLKAVIVGS
+450 KNTNLKAVIVGS

-492 TGNKTFADGYISRSI
+492 TGNKTFADGNLSRSI
-507 KPYFPIN
+507 KPYFPVN

-571 RDLTADTPIAAAVS
+571 RDLTADTPVAAAVS

-604 SFKSITAPGGS
+604 SFKSITAPAGS

-640 AYLNMNKVGSE
+640 AYLDMSKVGSE

-665 INDVNAPATESA
+665 ITDVNAPAAEPA
-677 DTTIYDLSG
+677 DTPIYDLLG

-692 QRGQIYIFKG
+692 QRGQICIFKG
-702 KKVKRLT
+702 KKVKR
-709 P
+709 

>member
-1 MKKMESTQK
+1 MESIQK
-10 NITHGLLSRFVVIMA
+10 NITHGLLARLVVIMA
-25 FLFAGGGAFA
+25 FLLAGAIGTFA

-50 TFKYGEQPPI
+50 TFKYGEQPTI

-68 NSKTYVPNWSD
+68 NSKTYVPNWSNKD
-79 KNDIKKNVT
+79 ELKKNVT
-88 TVVFDKSFAA
+88 TVVFDESFAA
-98 ASPTTCKSWFNGF
+98 ASPTTCRSWFNGF
-111 YQLTEIKGIK
+111 LQLTEIKGIK

-176 TSNVEDMRS
+176 TSNVENMNN
-185 MFEFCTSLGYLD
+185 MFERCTSLGYLD

-213 YGCRSLKAIY
+213 YGCSWLKAIY

-238 KAEMFSRCY
+238 KALMFELCY
-247 KLAGETKSYYPT
+247 QLAGESKSYYPA

-264 FAKIDG
+264 YAKIDG
-270 GYFLNAADLIPWVK
+270 GYFLDATYLKPWVK

-295 YKKTKTLGKG
+295 YKKTLGEG

-311 WLNKKRNDRISFTK
+311 WLNKKNNDKTVFTK

-337 TSCDSWFFYYLRL
+337 TSCDSWFFYYLKL

-380 DLSAFETSNVEN
+380 DLSAFETSKVEN

-450 KSTNLKAVIVGS
+450 KNTNLKAVIVGS

-492 TGNKTFADGYISRSI
+492 TGNKTFADGNLSRSI
-507 KPYFPIN
+507 KPYFPVN

-535 IGFDKIYEVDADRT
+535 IGFDKLYEVDADRT

-571 RDLTADTPIAAAVS
+571 RDLTADTPVAAAVS

-604 SFKSITAPGGS
+604 SFKSITAPAGS

-640 AYLNMNKVGSE
+640 AYLDMSKVGSE

-665 INDVNAPATESA
+665 ITDVNAPAAEPA
-677 DTTIYDLSG
+677 DTPIYDLLG

-692 QRGQIYIFKG
+692 QRGQICIFKG
-702 KKVKRLT
+702 KKVKR
-709 P
+709 

>member
-1 MKKMESTQK
+1 MKKMESTEK
-10 NITHGLLSRFVVIMA
+10 NITHGLLARLVVIMA
-25 FLFAGGGAFA
+25 FLFAGAIGTFA

-50 TFKYGEQPPI
+50 TFKYGEQPLI
-60 DNVKCFTL
+60 DDKQCFTL
-68 NSKTYVPNWSD
+68 NSNTYVPNWSAKD
-79 KNDIKKNVT
+79 DIKKNVT
-88 TVVFDKSFAA
+88 TVVFDESFAA
-98 ASPTTCKSWFNGF
+98 ARPTTCRSWFNNF
-111 YQLTEIKGIK
+111 SQLTEIKGIK
-121 NLNTSNVSDM
+121 NLNTSQVRYMS
-131 AYMFAGCSKL
+131 YMFAGCLKL
-141 KSVDLTYMYSPY
+141 KSVDLTYMNLQN
-153 VKNMS
+153 VEDMDNMF
-158 YMFCDC
+158 YYCLV
-164 SSLKTVYLKGLN
+164 LKTVYLKGLN
-176 TSNVEDMRS
+176 TSNVKNMKS
-185 MFEFCTSLGYLD
+185 MFELCKSLEHLD

-208 FEKMF
+208 FQKMF
-213 YGCRSLKAIY
+213 YECNSLKAIY
-223 ASPKFVVVNSPNLIS
+223 ASPKFVVNYPNSGS
-238 KAEMFSRCY
+238 EMFYRCY
-247 KLAGETKSYYPT
+247 NLAGESKSYNIA
-259 HVNGD
+259 HINGD
-264 FAKIDG
+264 YAKIDG
-270 GYFLNAADLIPWVK
+270 GYFLDATDLRPWVK

-311 WLNKKRNDRISFTK
+311 WLNKKRNDRTSFTK

-337 TSCDSWFFYYLRL
+337 TSCDSWFFYYLKL

-535 IGFDKIYEVDADRT
+535 IGFDKLYEVDADRT

-571 RDLTADTPIAAAVS
+571 RDMTADTPVAAAVS
-585 FDATDAKASAP
+585 FDATNAKASAP

-626 VANGNKSLKVGAYR
+626 VASGNKSLKVGAYR

-651 AKTVTMS
+651 AKTVSMS

-665 INDVNAPATESA
+665 ITDVNAPATKSA

-692 QRGQIYIFKG
+692 QRGQVYIFKG
-702 KKVKRLT
+702 KKVKR
-709 P
+709 

>member
-1 MKKMESTQK
+1 MESTEK
-10 NITHGLLSRFVVIMA
+10 IITHGLLSRLVVIMA
-25 FLFAGGGAFA
+25 FLFAGAIGAFA

-50 TFKYGEQPPI
+50 TFKYGEQPTI

-68 NSKTYVPNWSD
+68 NSKTYVPNWSNKD
-79 KNDIKKNVT
+79 EIKKNVT

-98 ASPTTCKSWFNGF
+98 ASPTTCKFWFNGF

-176 TSNVEDMRS
+176 TSNVEDMKH
-185 MFEFCTSLGYLD
+185 MFELCINLGYLD

-208 FEKMF
+208 FERMF

-305 EYKLDD
+305 EYKLDN
-311 WLNKKRNDRISFTK
+311 WVNKNHNENTSFTK
-325 ATFDESFALYQP
+325 ATIDESFALYQP
-337 TSCDSWFFYYLRL
+337 TSCKDWFFYYLKL

-371 MQCSVIKSL
+371 MQCNVIKSL

-392 FYGMFAHCKELE
+392 FYGMFSHCKKLE

-450 KSTNLKAVIVGS
+450 KNTNLKAVIVGR

-492 TGNKTFADGYISRSI
+492 TGNKTFDDGYISRSI
-507 KPYFPIN
+507 KPYFPVN

-535 IGFDKIYEVDADRT
+535 IGFDKLYEVDADRT

-571 RDLTADTPIAAAVS
+571 RDLTADTPVAAAVS
-585 FDATDAKASAP
+585 FDATNAKASAP
-596 VNSGMMRG
+596 INSGMMRG

-626 VANGNKSLKVGAYR
+626 VASGNKSLKVGAYR
-640 AYLNMNKVGSE
+640 AYLDMNKVGSE

-665 INDVNAPATESA
+665 ITDVNAPATESA

-702 KKVKRLT
+702 KKVKR
-709 P
+709 

>member
-1 MKKMESTQK
+1 MESTEK
-10 NITHGLLSRFVVIMA
+10 NITHGLLSRLVVIMA

-50 TFKYGEQPPI
+50 TFKYGEQPTI

-68 NSKTYVPNWSD
+68 NSKTYVPNWSN
-79 KNDIKKNVT
+79 KEDIKKNVT

-111 YQLTEIKGIK
+111 SQLTEIKGIK
-121 NLNTSNVSDM
+121 NLNTSNVSNM
-131 AYMFAGCSKL
+131 SNMFAGCSKL
-141 KSVDLTYMYSPY
+141 KSVDLTYMNLQN
-153 VKNMS
+153 VEDMNNMF
-158 YMFCDC
+158 YYCLA
-164 SSLKTVYLKGLN
+164 LKTVYLKGLN
-176 TSNVEDMRS
+176 TYKVKNMNS

-203 QKVKN
+203 QNVQN
-208 FEKMF
+208 FQKMF
-213 YGCRSLKAIY
+213 FQCRSLKAIY
-223 ASPKFVVVNSPNLIS
+223 ASPMFVVNITNPTP
-238 KAEMFSRCY
+238 KADMFSGCY
-247 KLAGETKSYYPT
+247 NLASESMSYKPAY
-259 HVNGD
+259 VNGD
-264 FAKIDG
+264 YAKIDR
-270 GYFLNAADLIPWVK
+270 GYFLDATYLKHWVK
-284 QNDKTFTFYYG
+284 LNDKTITLYYG
-295 YKKTKTLGKG
+295 YKKTLGTG
-305 EYKLDD
+305 EYELID
-311 WLNKKRNDRISFTK
+311 WTNKNKDKSKPFTK

-337 TSCDSWFFYYLRL
+337 TSCKDWFYNYLKL

-364 TTMEGMF
+364 TTMHGMF
-371 MQCSVIKSL
+371 FHCNCLKSL
-380 DLSAFETSNVEN
+380 DLSAFETSNVKDFAYL
-392 FYGMFAHCKELE
+392 FYSCKRLE
-404 SLDVSNFDTS
+404 SLNVSSFDTS

-419 REMFIRCLKL
+419 QTMFSYCEKL

-437 ETAKVKTMTKMFS
+437 ETANVQTMKYMFS
-450 KSTNLKAVIVGS
+450 SCTNLKAVIVGS
-462 KFSNSLD
+462 KFTNNKAYC
-469 ECTYM
+469 EYM
-474 FADTPAQ
+474 FKDTPAQ

-492 TGNKTFADGYISRSI
+492 TGNKTFAYGYISRSI
-507 KPYFPIN
+507 RPYFPVN

-535 IGFDKIYEVDADRT
+535 IGFDKLYEVDADRT

-571 RDLTADTPIAAAVS
+571 RDLTADTPVAAAVS

-626 VANGNKSLKVGAYR
+626 VAPGNKSLKVGAYR

-665 INDVNAPATESA
+665 ITDVNAPATESA
-677 DTTIYDLSG
+677 DTPIYDLSG

-692 QRGQIYIFKG
+692 QRGQVYIFKG
-702 KKVKRLT
+702 KKLLKVKK
-709 P
+709 

>member
-1 MKKMESTQK
+1 MKKMESIQK
-10 NITHGLLSRFVVIMA
+10 NITHGLLARLVVIMA
-25 FLFAGGGAFA
+25 FLLAGAIGTFA

-50 TFKYGEQPPI
+50 TFKYGEQPTI

-68 NSKTYVPNWSD
+68 NSKTYVPNWSNKD
-79 KNDIKKNVT
+79 ELKKNVT
-88 TVVFDKSFAA
+88 TVVFDESFAA
-98 ASPTTCKSWFNGF
+98 ASPTTCRSWFNGF
-111 YQLTEIKGIK
+111 LQLTEIKGIK

-176 TSNVEDMRS
+176 TSNVENMNN
-185 MFEFCTSLGYLD
+185 MFERCTSLGYLD

-213 YGCRSLKAIY
+213 YGCSWLKAIY

-238 KAEMFSRCY
+238 KALMFELCY
-247 KLAGETKSYYPT
+247 QLAGESKSYYPA

-264 FAKIDG
+264 YAKIDG
-270 GYFLNAADLIPWVK
+270 GYFLDATYLKPWVK

-295 YKKTKTLGKG
+295 YKKTLGEG

-311 WLNKKRNDRISFTK
+311 WLNKKNNDKTVFTK

-337 TSCDSWFFYYLRL
+337 TSCDSWFFYYLKL

-380 DLSAFETSNVEN
+380 DLSAFETSKVEN

-450 KSTNLKAVIVGS
+450 KNTNLKAVIVGS

-492 TGNKTFADGYISRSI
+492 TGNKTFADGNLSRSI
-507 KPYFPIN
+507 KPYFPVN

-571 RDLTADTPIAAAVS
+571 RDLTADTPVAAAVS

-604 SFKSITAPGGS
+604 SFKSITAPAGS

-640 AYLNMNKVGSE
+640 AYLDMSKVGSE

-665 INDVNAPATESA
+665 ITDVNAPAAEPA
-677 DTTIYDLSG
+677 DTPIYDLLG

-692 QRGQIYIFKG
+692 QRGQICIFKG
-702 KKVKRLT
+702 KKVKR
-709 P
+709 

>member
-1 MKKMESTQK
+1 MKKMESTEK
-10 NITHGLLSRFVVIMA
+10 IITHGLLSRLVVIMA
-25 FLFAGGGAFA
+25 FLFAGAIGTFA

-50 TFKYGEQPPI
+50 TFKYGEQPTI

-68 NSKTYVPNWSD
+68 NSKTYVPNWSNKD
-79 KNDIKKNVT
+79 EIKKNVT
-88 TVVFDKSFAA
+88 TVVFDKSFAS
-98 ASPTTCKSWFNGF
+98 ASPTTCRSWFNGF
-111 YQLTEIKGIK
+111 SQLTEIKGIK

-153 VKNMS
+153 VKDMS
-158 YMFCDC
+158 YMFNNCL
-164 SSLKTVYLKGLN
+164 SLKTVYLKGLN
-176 TSNVEDMRS
+176 TSNVEDMKH
-185 MFEFCTSLGYLD
+185 MFELCINLGYLD

-208 FEKMF
+208 FERMF
-213 YGCRSLKAIY
+213 YGCSLLKAIY

-311 WLNKKRNDRISFTK
+311 WLNKKRNDRTSFTK

-380 DLSAFETSNVEN
+380 DLSTFETSNVEN

-450 KSTNLKAVIVGS
+450 KSTNLKAVIVGR

-492 TGNKTFADGYISRSI
+492 TGNKTFPYGYISRSI
-507 KPYFPIN
+507 KPYFPVN

-535 IGFDKIYEVDADRT
+535 IGFDKLYEVDADRT

-604 SFKSITAPGGS
+604 SFKSITAPDGS

-640 AYLNMNKVGSE
+640 AYLDMSKVGSE

-665 INDVNAPATESA
+665 ITDVNAPAEEPANTP
-677 DTTIYDLSG
+677 IYDLSG

-692 QRGQIYIFKG
+692 QRGQICIFKG
-702 KKVKRLT
+702 KKRLT

>member
-1 MKKMESTQK
+1 MKKMESIQK
-10 NITHGLLSRFVVIMA
+10 NITHGLLSRLVVIMA
-25 FLFAGGGAFA
+25 FLFAGAIGTFA

-50 TFKYGEQPPI
+50 TFKYGEQPTI

-68 NSKTYVPNWSD
+68 NSKTYVPNWSNKD
-79 KNDIKKNVT
+79 EIKKNVT
-88 TVVFDKSFAA
+88 TVVFDKSFAS
-98 ASPTTCKSWFNGF
+98 ASPTTCRSWFNGF
-111 YQLTEIKGIK
+111 SQLTEIKGIK

-153 VKNMS
+153 VKDMS
-158 YMFCDC
+158 YMFNNCL
-164 SSLKTVYLKGLN
+164 SLKTVYLKGLN
-176 TSNVEDMRS
+176 TSNVEDMKH
-185 MFEFCTSLGYLD
+185 MFELCINLGYLD

-208 FEKMF
+208 FERMF
-213 YGCRSLKAIY
+213 YGCSLLKAIY

-311 WLNKKRNDRISFTK
+311 WLNKKRNDRTSFTK

-380 DLSAFETSNVEN
+380 DLSTFETSNVEN

-450 KSTNLKAVIVGS
+450 KSTNLKAVIVGR

-492 TGNKTFADGYISRSI
+492 TGNKTFDDGYISRSI
-507 KPYFPIN
+507 KPYFPVN

-535 IGFDKIYEVDADRT
+535 IGFDKLYEVDADKT

-571 RDLTADTPIAAAVS
+571 RDLTADTPVAAAVS

-596 VNSGMMRG
+596 VNSGIMKG
-604 SFKSITAPGGS
+604 SFKSITAPDGS

-626 VANGNKSLKVGAYR
+626 VASGNKSLKVGAYR
-640 AYLNMNKVGSE
+640 AYLDMNKVGSE

-665 INDVNAPATESA
+665 ITDVNAPATESA
-677 DTTIYDLSG
+677 DTPIYDLSG

-692 QRGQIYIFKG
+692 QRGQIFIFKG
-702 KKVKRLT
+702 KKRLT

>member
-1 MKKMESTQK
+1 MKKMESIQK
-10 NITHGLLSRFVVIMA
+10 NITHGLLARLVVIMA
-25 FLFAGGGAFA
+25 FLLAGAIGTFA

-50 TFKYGEQPPI
+50 TFKYGEQPTI

-68 NSKTYVPNWSD
+68 NSKTYVPNWSNKD
-79 KNDIKKNVT
+79 EIKKNVT
-88 TVVFDKSFAA
+88 TVVFDKSFAS
-98 ASPTTCKSWFNGF
+98 ASPTTCRSWFNGF
-111 YQLTEIKGIK
+111 SQLTEIKGIK
-121 NLNTSNVSDM
+121 NLNTSEVRYMS
-131 AYMFAGCSKL
+131 YMFAGCSKL
-141 KSVDLTYMYSPY
+141 KSVDLTYMNLQN
-153 VKNMS
+153 VEDMS
-158 YMFCDC
+158 YMFNYCLV
-164 SSLKTVYLKGLN
+164 LKMVYLKGLN
-176 TSNVEDMRS
+176 TSNVKNMKS
-185 MFEFCTSLGYLD
+185 MFELCKSLEHLD
-197 LSSFNT
+197 LSSFDT

-208 FEKMF
+208 FQRMF
-213 YGCRSLKAIY
+213 YECNSLKAIY
-223 ASPKFVVVNSPNLIS
+223 ASPKFVVNVSDLDS
-238 KAEMFSRCY
+238 KANMFYRCY
-247 KLAGETKSYYPT
+247 NLAGESMTYNPA

-264 FAKIDG
+264 YAKFVY
-270 GYFLNAADLIPWVK
+270 GYFLDATYLRPWVK
-284 QNDKTFTFYYG
+284 QNDKTITLYYG
-295 YKKTKTLGKG
+295 YKKTPGTG
-305 EYKLDD
+305 EYELDE
-311 WLNKKRNDRISFTK
+311 WLNKNKDKSKPFTK

-337 TSCDSWFFYYLRL
+337 ISCEDWFYDYLKL

-364 TTMEGMF
+364 TTMHGMF
-371 MQCSVIKSL
+371 FHCNCLKSL
-380 DLSAFETSNVEN
+380 DLSAFETSNVKDFAYL
-392 FYGMFAHCKELE
+392 FYSCKRLE
-404 SLDVSNFDTS
+404 SLNVSSFDTS

-419 REMFIRCLKL
+419 QAMFTYCEKL

-437 ETAKVKTMTKMFS
+437 ETANVKRMGYMFS
-450 KSTNLKAVIVGS
+450 GCTNMKAVIVGS
-462 KFSNSLD
+462 KFTNNKANC
-469 ECTYM
+469 EYM
-474 FADTPAQ
+474 FKDTPAQ

-492 TGNKTFADGYISRSI
+492 TGNKTFAYGYISRSI
-507 KPYFPIN
+507 KPYFPVN

-535 IGFDKIYEVDADRT
+535 IGFDKLYEVDADRT

-571 RDLTADTPIAAAVS
+571 RDLTADTPVAAAVS

-604 SFKSITAPGGS
+604 SFKSITALAGS

-640 AYLNMNKVGSE
+640 AYLDMSKVGSE

-665 INDVNAPATESA
+665 ITDVNAPADEPA
-677 DTTIYDLSG
+677 DTPIYDLSG

-692 QRGQIYIFKG
+692 QKGQIFIFKG
-702 KKVKRLT
+702 KKRLK